1 MKRITIYHNRDCVRC
16 RRIARVNRL
25 LNWFGWVDISTADP
39 RIGPMRPGEIAV
51 EDARTGTIVQG
62 VAAVRRVY
70 RNIPAYWPLLPLL
83 HVPFVARWIDREVR
97 GCEDGGCAVPEN
109 REGVRS

>member
-62 VAAVRRVY
+62 VAAVGLQFAV
-70 RNIPAYWPLLPLL
+70 
-83 HVPFVARWIDREVR
+83 DVR
-97 GCEDGGCAVPEN
+97 GYERFDRRAI
-109 REGVRS
+109 RH